1 MKVGD
6 LVKCKTVPAIGLIM
20 KIDRGSPTIGKYQK
34 RYWVLIQGKKIT
46 FPFLESQLEVI

>member
-6 LVKCKTVPAIGLIM
+6 LVKCKTVPAYGLIM
-20 KIDRGSPTIGKYQK
+20 KIDRSKPAFGYQQ
-34 RYWVLIQGKKIT
+34 RYWVLIQGKRIT